1 MSRILPSGPEI
12 QKSFGQ
18 DAIRFFD
25 QAVAIADMGDGIK
38 AFCGVMAAVLAS
50 DVRIV
55 LIDEPEAFL
64 HPPTAR
70 KLGTNLVILGAERQG
85 SLVVSTHSADVLMGC
100 VQAGKCLNIVR
111 LTYQED
117 MATARLLPPDEI
129 RQLMLDPL
137 LRSTAV
143 LSALFYR
150 GAVVC
155 EGDSDRVLYQE
166 INERLIASGQPGCAD
181 CVFLNAQNKSTIR
194 RIIEPLRKMGVPA
207 AAVVDLDILK
217 GDDLKDLLRAASV
230 PDGVVKGLGQ
240 LRGEIEAAFKRGG
253 RDPGKDGIDALAGD
267 ERESAQKLLSDLKEY
282 GIFVVPVGN
291 LERWLPELNVVG
303 EKSQWLSNVLTA
315 LGSDPG
321 SARYVL
327 PKAGDVWSFIE
338 EIGHWIVN
346 PHRKGVPD

>member
-1 MSRILPSGPEI
+1 
-12 QKSFGQ
+12 
-18 DAIRFFD
+18 
-25 QAVAIADMGDGIK
+25 
-38 AFCGVMAAVLAS
+38 
-50 DVRIV
+50 
-55 LIDEPEAFL
+55 
-64 HPPTAR
+64 
-70 KLGTNLVILGAERQG
+70 
-85 SLVVSTHSADVLMGC
+85 MGC